1 MKKKCTQSGKFLVVS
16 SNVKVVQVPKQTLT
30 ARLIDRPIR
39 PMFADGFRNEVQ
51 VTNIVMSVEQ
61 DCSPAMAAMLGSSLA
76 LSISDVPFDG
86 PIAGV
91 EVGRVNG
98 EYVLNPTVEQ
108 QSKQISN

>member
-1 MKKKCTQSGKFLVVS
+1 
-16 SNVKVVQVPKQTLT
+16 
-30 ARLIDRPIR
+30 
-39 PMFADGFRNEVQ
+39 
-51 VTNIVMSVEQ
+51 MSVEQ

-98 EYVLNPTVEQ
+98 EYVLNQPLNK